1 MCTSWFAGFHTTS
14 QVAISSIFKLS
25 IGCSLATQ
33 NTNYS
38 RKKDNPSPLALK
50 HDYCWFGR
58 VWGDT
63 FNTTPHK
70 STQLWHGNDIF
81 ICLIQKKC
89 MMNHLHPNQPKHQTL
104 ENSLNKFHENPP
116 NDVTSTNE
124 SPPGPYLQV
133 TYAQKRKLLELLK
146 HRIATLEVRFFL
158 SKKRQS
164 KQMGGKCETRCY
176 RFLNKVCF
184 FWEDSGV

>member
-1 MCTSWFAGFHTTS
+1 
-14 QVAISSIFKLS
+14 
-25 IGCSLATQ
+25 
-33 NTNYS
+33 
-38 RKKDNPSPLALK
+38 
-50 HDYCWFGR
+50 
-58 VWGDT
+58 
-63 FNTTPHK
+63 
-70 STQLWHGNDIF
+70 
-81 ICLIQKKC
+81 
-89 MMNHLHPNQPKHQTL
+89 MNHLHPNQPKHQTL